1 MATLTASSG
10 TVNLTTPTGWSP
22 AQIPQNGDDLII
34 GAATLDLDAD
44 LTLNTITFNNA
55 ASRLAF
61 TGTNRTI
68 TATNGFFLTAHLG
81 GNRLLQTTINSGTTF
96 SSFGKW
102 TFSGGS
108 PATTDILFSCQGGV
122 ANFSTIGSDL
132 SEILFEITSTTHRI
146 SLFGQTSGT
155 INTNGILKLS
165 NGTATATISINNGTW
180 NHTSNGTNEILSSSS
195 GVSIFT
201 SSIITFYGDVDK
213 YGDGRFIQ
221 IQPSSVFNFYGS
233 LFLQAAS
240 NLVFNM
246 QGGTVNLYGSL
257 GSVSSNAA
265 TNPSGTGVFNWTNQ
279 TANILSGR
287 LTFNT
292 LIQITGLKLDNFGK
306 LDFRGGVVA
315 DNATAISNR
324 NINAVAYTTDN
335 NLDNRILPFQTTAPT
350 LPSVQNVSAGTIYG
364 YTGFLQTG
372 TGLILDPAILAS
384 AISANIPDIVDGV
397 HEADTRDYDD
407 IPGSIGFEFKKL
419 RQANPFIEFEVTDDI
434 TPTDTEF
441 AVLITDFHDDGSF
454 QDSVLCFTEGDLTYD
469 NNPILSLV
477 KHTGYSVITLQRPM
491 RVAPEVGD
499 KGIIN
504 PLSHVYSI
512 EETQDGLALEATSQS
527 ILTAIGEIDVDFAP
541 VETLINVS
549 TQTILAAIAEED
561 DPTNVVNLQIAIK
574 DQNDIGVAG
583 VYVSIHGTAK
593 STVTNING
601 VAELWVNPNTNYNL
615 RFVVPP
621 GYTPLPEE
629 NIVVGINDIEE
640 VYVSPQ
646 IATPSIPEE
655 LCELRIYIKSQGTTE
670 VGSLENIRVNAKL
683 IDDYKIVNQNLFINI
698 IDVAESDENGY
709 VALVLLKD
717 TDYVLSLTRENSIV
731 IKRILIKTTNN
742 AVQTLSEVVNA

>member
-1 MATLTASSG
+1 MAIVNAVASGDYSDFAVTFGGIQPQPGDTVRTSTFIVNLNIDVTGIRFESNSTGNFRIRQTEIDANSGSLTFTDCDFYATGTNICLGISSLSGNIAIRDTFANNTNGGRGVVHSGGGTLVVRSATAGLGSQQNYGIWVTGSANVFCENATGGTGLYSHGLYHEGSGIVNITNVYEGAGNGACGAALNGSGVLNITNIYAGLRIGGNSACVIHFGGNGTINVQNIIMGNVATLPGILNFTTTGFVYVDSVYGNDYGPGGSSVLNYAISGSNTSPFARIFVKKVYCGKYGMWPLSGAVFINPSVDNIVQFRQSPNGATKTLIDSSVNNAVPAQADVRFG
-10 TVNLTTPTGWSP
+10 TVY
-22 AQIPQNGDDLII
+22 QNGD
-34 GAATLDLDAD
+34 
-44 LTLNTITFNNA
+44 
-55 ASRLAF
+55 R
-61 TGTNRTI
+61 TGTLRVP
-68 TATNGFFLTAHLG
+68 TAGQVVSGVLVDNTVGTAILT
-81 GNRLLQTTINSGTTF
+81 
-96 SSFGKW
+96 
-102 TFSGGS
+102 
-108 PATTDILFSCQGGV
+108 
-122 ANFSTIGSDL
+122 
-132 SEILFEITSTTHRI
+132 
-146 SLFGQTSGT
+146 TSGV
-155 INTNGILKLS
+155 
-165 NGTATATISINNGTW
+165 
-180 NHTSNGTNEILSSSS
+180 E
-195 GVSIFT
+195 
-201 SSIITFYGDVDK
+201 
-213 YGDGRFIQ
+213 
-221 IQPSSVFNFYGS
+221 
-233 LFLQAAS
+233 
-240 NLVFNM
+240 
-246 QGGTVNLYGSL
+246 
-257 GSVSSNAA
+257 
-265 TNPSGTGVFNWTNQ
+265 
-279 TANILSGR
+279 
-287 LTFNT
+287 
-292 LIQITGLKLDNFGK
+292 
-306 LDFRGGVVA
+306 
-315 DNATAISNR
+315 
-324 NINAVAYTTDN
+324 
-335 NLDNRILPFQTTAPT
+335 
-350 LPSVQNVSAGTIYG
+350 
-364 YTGFLQTG
+364 
-372 TGLILDPAILAS
+372 S
-384 AISANIPDIVDGV
+384 AITNKIPDIVDGV
-397 HEADTRDYDD
+397 HEANTQDYDD

-499 KGIIN
+499 RGIIN